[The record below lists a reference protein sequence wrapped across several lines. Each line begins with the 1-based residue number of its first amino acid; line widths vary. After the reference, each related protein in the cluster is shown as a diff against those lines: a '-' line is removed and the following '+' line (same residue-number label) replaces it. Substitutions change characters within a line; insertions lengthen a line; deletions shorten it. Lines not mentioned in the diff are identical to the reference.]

1 MEGVPDL
8 LVRPAEDVT
17 SSWGFPVLE
26 KVGMGGR
33 VDILV
38 EGWVDILVEGWEDG
52 CIGGRLDGW
61 VEW

>member
-33 VDILV
+33 VDY
-38 EGWVDILVEGWEDG
+38 DG
-52 CIGGRLDGW
+52 GRMGGYIGGRVGGW
-61 VEW
+61 MHWWAFGWMG